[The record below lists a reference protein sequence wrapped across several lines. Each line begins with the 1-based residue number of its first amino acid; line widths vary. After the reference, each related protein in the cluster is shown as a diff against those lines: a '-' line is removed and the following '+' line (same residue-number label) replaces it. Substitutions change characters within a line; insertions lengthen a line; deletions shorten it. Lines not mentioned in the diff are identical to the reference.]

1 MLEAGWQLYEG
12 EYFRQRVE
20 ISSKELEFLTSRMT
34 SLATTGSVLAGFAFN
49 ALVELDITQDVEEDL
64 KDVGY
69 VWIEDIYYIAT
80 GCTMA
85 AGVFIVVVAT
95 IAVMKAQ
102 RQALHGHVELS
113 FLREELPTN
122 LGYRPGMIGEN
133 YQNAGMPRAGETP
146 EERERRAMLQGQQTQ
161 NDDVQQAIFAL
172 RKVQPVLLFAF
183 GASLGTFVIAATAMS
198 WIKTVYHHKQV
209 LKRDEDSWNTIA
221 IILTTAFGMLGLAIV
236 AVRTRARATARLP
249 TRPLLPNRSNAARSF
264 LVAGGVLD
272 EQPLQRGHLPRLL
285 DRCACAAPESARR
298 ASRHLTAGSAAY
310 AAAKECGFLRIEI
323 RLPQI
328 FTTINSVNVPCIP
341 APSALTSCRPRI
353 RRKANGNVLPDE
365 NEIG

>member
-69 VWIEDIYYIAT
+69 VWIEDVYYIAT

-85 AGVFIVVVAT
+85 AGVYIVVVAT

-146 EERERRAMLQGQQTQ
+146 VERERRAMLQEQQAQ

-198 WIKTVYHHKQV
+198 WIKTVYHHKQI

-236 AVRTRARATARLP
+236 AVRTRTARLP
-249 TRPLLPNRSNAARSF
+249 TRPLLPNRSNTVRSF

-272 EQPLQRGHLPRLL
+272 KQPLQRGHLPRLL

-298 ASRHLTAGSAAY
+298 ASRHLTAAY

-323 RLPQI
+323 RLAQI
-328 FTTINSVNVPCIP
+328 FTTISVNV
-341 APSALTSCRPRI
+341 SRPT
-353 RRKANGNVLPDE
+353 LL
-365 NEIG
+365 

>member
-1 MLEAGWQLYEG
+1 MEIRAHEQAVGSFTDRSAFFTDGRPQKCHMLEAGWQLYEG

-285 DRCACAAPESARR
+285 DRCACAAPESTRR
-298 ASRHLTAGSAAY
+298 ASRHLTAAY

-323 RLPQI
+323 RLAQI
-328 FTTINSVNVPCIP
+328 FTTISVNVSPHT
-341 APSALTSCRPRI
+341 L
-353 RRKANGNVLPDE
+353 L
-365 NEIG
+365 

>member
-69 VWIEDIYYIAT
+69 VWIEDVYYIAT

-85 AGVFIVVVAT
+85 AGVYIVVVAT

-146 EERERRAMLQGQQTQ
+146 VERERRAMLQEQQAQ

-183 GASLGTFVIAATAMS
+183 GASLGPFVIAATAMS
-198 WIKTVYHHKQV
+198 WIKTVYHHKQI

-236 AVRTRARATARLP
+236 AVRTRARATPPASQRGPSYRIAPTLRAPSSWQAVCWMNSLFNVDTFHGSSTVAPARRQNQHGAPVDISRQAQQL
-249 TRPLLPNRSNAARSF
+249 T
-264 LVAGGVLD
+264 
-272 EQPLQRGHLPRLL
+272 QPLR
-285 DRCACAAPESARR
+285 
-298 ASRHLTAGSAAY
+298 SAA
-310 AAAKECGFLRIEI
+310 
-323 RLPQI
+323 
-328 FTTINSVNVPCIP
+328 S
-341 APSALTSCRPRI
+341 
-353 RRKANGNVLPDE
+353 
-365 NEIG
+365 

>member
-69 VWIEDIYYIAT
+69 VWIEDVYYIAT

-85 AGVFIVVVAT
+85 AGVYIVVVAT

-133 YQNAGMPRAGETP
+133 YQNAGAE
-146 EERERRAMLQGQQTQ
+146 
-161 NDDVQQAIFAL
+161 
-172 RKVQPVLLFAF
+172 
-183 GASLGTFVIAATAMS
+183 
-198 WIKTVYHHKQV
+198 
-209 LKRDEDSWNTIA
+209 
-221 IILTTAFGMLGLAIV
+221 
-236 AVRTRARATARLP
+236 
-249 TRPLLPNRSNAARSF
+249 
-264 LVAGGVLD
+264 
-272 EQPLQRGHLPRLL
+272 
-285 DRCACAAPESARR
+285 
-298 ASRHLTAGSAAY
+298 
-310 AAAKECGFLRIEI
+310 
-323 RLPQI
+323 
-328 FTTINSVNVPCIP
+328 
-341 APSALTSCRPRI
+341 
-353 RRKANGNVLPDE
+353 
-365 NEIG
+365 

>member
-102 RQALHGHVELS
+102 RQALHGHNQSRLQA
-113 FLREELPTN
+113 RHDRRELP
-122 LGYRPGMIGEN
+122 
-133 YQNAGMPRAGETP
+133 
-146 EERERRAMLQGQQTQ
+146 ERRH
-161 NDDVQQAIFAL
+161 
-172 RKVQPVLLFAF
+172 
-183 GASLGTFVIAATAMS
+183 ATRR
-198 WIKTVYHHKQV
+198 
-209 LKRDEDSWNTIA
+209 RDA
-221 IILTTAFGMLGLAIV
+221 RG
-236 AVRTRARATARLP
+236 ARATGD
-249 TRPLLPNRSNAARSF
+249 AA
-264 LVAGGVLD
+264 G
-272 EQPLQRGHLPRLL
+272 
-285 DRCACAAPESARR
+285 AADAE
-298 ASRHLTAGSAAY
+298 
-310 AAAKECGFLRIEI
+310 
-323 RLPQI
+323 
-328 FTTINSVNVPCIP
+328 
-341 APSALTSCRPRI
+341 
-353 RRKANGNVLPDE
+353 
-365 NEIG
+365 